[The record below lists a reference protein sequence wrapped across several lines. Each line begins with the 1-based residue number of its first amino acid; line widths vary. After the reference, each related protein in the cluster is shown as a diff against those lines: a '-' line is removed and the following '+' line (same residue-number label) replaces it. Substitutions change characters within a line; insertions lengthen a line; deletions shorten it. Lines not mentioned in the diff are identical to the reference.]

1 MLPGTN
7 LLLATFGVARRG
19 NYWER
24 SRPLFPLA
32 APRLCY
38 VHVIRAAGRGACQD
52 FRAFSAA
59 CLRPLGAGLLRRPLP
74 SGKLCLN
81 VTSRL
86 GIRREM

>member
-52 FRAFSAA
+52 FRALA
-59 CLRPLGAGLLRRPLP
+59 PLVSVLLALDCFVGLCRR
-74 SGKLCLN
+74 G
-81 VTSRL
+81 RFA
-86 GIRREM
+86 